1 MPPERRTVMH
11 CEECGSKLILKF
23 CENEGLVP
31 YCETCGKFMFPP
43 FTTAVSMAVVDRK
56 QEKFLIAKHTNGEY
70 LLFAGYVKK
79 GESAEKTIVREIKE
93 ETGLNAVKYRYM
105 GSRYHEPKNVLMLGF
120 IVMVSDG
127 EIQLNTD
134 EIEEA
139 GWYTYDEALERIS
152 HDSTA
157 EYFLK
162 SAVAELKRNK
172 L

>member
-1 MPPERRTVMH
+1 MH

-43 FTTAVSMAVVDRK
+43 FKTAVSMAVVDRK
-56 QEKFLIAKHTNGEY
+56 QEKFLIAKHTHGEY

-157 EYFLK
+157 EYFLM

-172 L
+172 LCGAVGI

>member
-1 MPPERRTVMH
+1 MH

-43 FTTAVSMAVVDRK
+43 FKTAVSMAVVDRK

-120 IVMVSDG
+120 IVVVSDG
-127 EIQLNTD
+127 ETKLNEA
-134 EIEEA
+134 EISEA
-139 GWYTYDEALERIS
+139 KWCSFDEALETVS

-157 EYFLK
+157 GFLLK
-162 SAVAELKRNK
+162 SAIAELKRAK
-172 L
+172 I

>member
-1 MPPERRTVMH
+1 MH

-43 FTTAVSMAVVDRK
+43 FKTAVCLAVVDRK

-93 ETGLNAVKYRYM
+93 ETGHIAVKYRYM

-127 EIQLNTD
+127 EVQLNTD

-139 GWYTYDEALERIS
+139 DWYTYDEALERIS